1 MVDLV
6 FDVAFAAGTVLSFVA
21 LALFVRGCERM

>member
-6 FDVAFAAGTVLSFVA
+6 FDIAFPAATVLSFAA

>member
-6 FDVAFAAGTVLSFVA
+6 FDIAFPAATILCFAAF
-21 LALFVRGCERM
+21 ALFVRGCERM